1 MIPSSRG
8 PQLSRRGVLLAA
20 AAGPLVVACT
30 TKETSPPEPDPLAEL
45 AEQARVDAALAAAV
59 AASFPGL
66 GADVVAANRG
76 EHAQRLAAEVERAR
90 TTPSSA
96 ARSPSGAP
104 SSQPVAPP
112 ADAGSAVAL
121 LADALA
127 AAQRRG
133 TELLPDLPTHRS
145 GLVGAVVAGC
155 ACLAE
160 VLA

>member
-1 MIPSSRG
+1 
-8 PQLSRRGVLLAA
+8 VLLAA

-30 TKETSPPEPDPLAEL
+30 TTETSPPEPDPLAEL
-45 AEQARVDAALAAAV
+45 AELARADAALAAAV

-76 EHAQRLAAEVERAR
+76 EHARRLAAEVERAR
-90 TTPSSA
+90 TAPSSA
-96 ARSPSGAP
+96 TPPPSGSPSSPPA
-104 SSQPVAPP
+104 QPP
-112 ADAGSAVAL
+112 ADAAAAVAL
-121 LADALA
+121 LTEALA
-127 AAQRRG
+127 EAQRRG
-133 TELLPDLPTHRS
+133 TELLPTLPTHRS